1 MIRKYKTELIQTMI
15 TQVLQTGQTATMWCR
30 KGEVRVEVER
40 IVMAFRP
47 GYYYIR
53 VQINNPYTDRQDTKL
68 YDYCNQGD
76 NRKLIKLLDK
86 YVWKSKLESKIAA
99 LDGLQFANNN

>member
-30 KGEVRVEVER
+30 KREVRVEVNR

-53 VQINNPYTDRQDTKL
+53 VQINNPYTGRQDTKL
-68 YDYCNQGD
+68 YDYYDQRQNSE
-76 NRKLIKLLDK
+76 LTKLLDK
-86 YVWKSKLESKIAA
+86 YVWKSKVESKIAV

>member
-30 KGEVRVEVER
+30 KREVRVEVSR

-53 VQINNPYTDRQDTKL
+53 VHINNPYTDRHDTKL
-68 YDYCNQGD
+68 YDYYDQRQNGE
-76 NRKLIKLLDK
+76 LIKLLDK
-86 YVWKSKLESKIAA
+86 YVWKSKVESKIAV